1 MLESMPELP
10 EVETVCRGLRPVVE
24 NRLLTAVRLF
34 VPALRRPMEAGFA
47 ENLSGRRVLAVSR
60 RAKYMIWA
68 LDDGWS
74 VLFHLGMSGRMVI
87 GDQARPPARHD
98 HIVIDTDE
106 GRRIVFHD
114 PRRFGMAERVE
125 TARLAD
131 HPGLVL
137 LGPEPLGP
145 AFTGAVLAAGLA
157 GRRTPIKQALL
168 DQRIIAGLG
177 NIYVSEALHRAGLSP
192 LRAAGEIRAGEAGT
206 LASAIKTV
214 FDDAIAAGGSSLR
227 DHRQPSGELGY
238 FQHAFAVYDREG
250 EPCPRCG
257 AGKVITRIVQSG
269 RSTYYCRNC
278 QH

>member
-1 MLESMPELP
+1 MPELP
-10 EVETVCRGLRPVVE
+10 EIETVCRGLRPVVE

-60 RAKYMIWA
+60 RAKYMIWT

-74 VLFHLGMSGRMVI
+74 VLFHLGMSGRMVV
-87 GDQARPPARHD
+87 GDPLKPLLRHD

-125 TARLAD
+125 TARLAE
-131 HPGLVL
+131 HAGLAR
-137 LGPEPLGP
+137 LGPEPLDP
-145 AFTGAVLAAGLA
+145 AFIGAVLAASLA
-157 GRRTPIKQALL
+157 GRRTPIKLALL
-168 DQRIIAGLG
+168 DQRIVAGLG

-192 LRAAGEIRAGEAGT
+192 LRAAGAIGETEAGI
-206 LASAIKTV
+206 LVDAVKAV
-214 FDDAIAAGGSSLR
+214 LEDAIAAGGSSLR

-238 FQHAFAVYDREG
+238 FQHAFAVYDQEN

-257 AGKVITRIVQSG
+257 APKVITRIVQSG